1 MEKPLVNN
9 KYLLERFQ
17 AKGGW
22 TYAAIPEIKPDK
34 HATFGWVRV
43 CGTIDNFEI
52 KNCHL
57 MPMGNGK
64 LFLPVK
70 ADIRKKIGKKE
81 GDYVQVVLY
90 ADNLPTEI
98 PEELRACLLDEPA
111 AYHSFLNYTNGEQ
124 KAFIEW
130 IYAAKKEETKIE
142 RIAKTLKKLERHQRL
157 TDKDR

>member
-9 KYLLERFQ
+9 KYLLEKFQ

-22 TYAAIPEIKPDK
+22 TYAVIPEIKPDK
-34 HATFGWVRV
+34 HSPFGWVRV
-43 CGTIDNFEI
+43 RGTIDDFEI
-52 KNCHL
+52 KHYHL

-90 ADNLPTEI
+90 ADSLPTEI
-98 PEELRACLLDEPA
+98 PEELRTCLLDEPA
-111 AYHSFLNYTNGEQ
+111 AYNTFLSYTNGEQ